1 MFSDVLMMFGGS
13 FGSRGSGGS
22 YEFVWW
28 AWLVCCEKPTLVIFG
43 YFLAITSD
51 PKVFTNGSIVINCSS
66 ILCEREAASSWFLFR
81 RGYESVSYLDVQVF
95 LTILLS
101 DWTSFRDSSTEM
113 NLSNYFE
120 KCFWE
125 KYLTCAMCVVH
136 ICSAI
141 NSQVYVYVCWV
152 DRKWFL
158 VIPVVCPVVIWKGD
172 DDDYD
177 YDGDDD
183 DDNANDDVLLC
194 SNMEGLSLDRGR

>member
-1 MFSDVLMMFGGS
+1 MFSDVLMMFGGFGGS
-13 FGSRGSGGS
+13 FGWRGSGGS

-66 ILCEREAASSWFLFR
+66 ILCEREAASSWFLFK

-95 LTILLS
+95 LTILLSDS

-141 NSQVYVYVCWV
+141 NSHVYVICTLSWSKMISG
-152 DRKWFL
+152 DSSSLSSCHMKGWWWWLWLWRWWWWWQCQWW
-158 VIPVVCPVVIWKGD
+158 CPVVQ
-172 DDDYD
+172 
-177 YDGDDD
+177 
-183 DDNANDDVLLC
+183 
-194 SNMEGLSLDRGR
+194 

>member
-1 MFSDVLMMFGGS
+1 MIGFQMFSDVLMMFGGFGGS
-13 FGSRGSGGS
+13 FGSRGSVGS
-22 YEFVWW
+22 YEFVWR

-66 ILCEREAASSWFLFR
+66 ILCEREAASSWFLFK
-81 RGYESVSYLDVQVF
+81 RGYESVSYLDVRVF
-95 LTILLS
+95 LTILLSDS

-141 NSQVYVYVCWV
+141 NLHVYVICMLSWSKMISG
-152 DRKWFL
+152 DSSSLSSCHMKGWWWWLWLWRWWWWWQCQWW
-158 VIPVVCPVVIWKGD
+158 CPVVQ
-172 DDDYD
+172 
-177 YDGDDD
+177 
-183 DDNANDDVLLC
+183 
-194 SNMEGLSLDRGR
+194 

>member
-1 MFSDVLMMFGGS
+1 MIGFQMFSDVLMMFGGFGGS

-66 ILCEREAASSWFLFR
+66 ILCEREAASSWFLFK
-81 RGYESVSYLDVQVF
+81 RGYESVSYLDVRVF
-95 LTILLS
+95 LTILLSDS

-141 NSQVYVYVCWV
+141 NSHVYVICMLSWSKMISG
-152 DRKWFL
+152 DSSSLSSCHMKGWWWWLWLWRWWWWWQCQWW
-158 VIPVVCPVVIWKGD
+158 CPVVQ
-172 DDDYD
+172 
-177 YDGDDD
+177 
-183 DDNANDDVLLC
+183 
-194 SNMEGLSLDRGR
+194 

>member
-1 MFSDVLMMFGGS
+1 MIGFQMFSDVLMMFGGS
-13 FGSRGSGGS
+13 FWSRGSGGS

-66 ILCEREAASSWFLFR
+66 ILCEREAASSWFLFK
-81 RGYESVSYLDVQVF
+81 RGYETVSYLDVRVF

-101 DWTSFRDSSTEM
+101 DYDWTSFRDSSTEM

-141 NSQVYVYVCWV
+141 NSHVYVICMLSWSKMISG
-152 DRKWFL
+152 DSSSLSSCHMKGWWWWLWLWRWWWWWQCQWW
-158 VIPVVCPVVIWKGD
+158 CPVVQ
-172 DDDYD
+172 
-177 YDGDDD
+177 
-183 DDNANDDVLLC
+183 
-194 SNMEGLSLDRGR
+194 

>member
-1 MFSDVLMMFGGS
+1 MMFGGS

-66 ILCEREAASSWFLFR
+66 ILCEREAASSWFLFK
-81 RGYESVSYLDVQVF
+81 RGYESVSYLDVRVF
-95 LTILLS
+95 LTILLSDS

-141 NSQVYVYVCWV
+141 NSHVYVICMLSWSKMISG
-152 DRKWFL
+152 DSSSLSSCHMKGWWWWLWLWRWWWWWQCQWW
-158 VIPVVCPVVIWKGD
+158 CPVVQ
-172 DDDYD
+172 
-177 YDGDDD
+177 
-183 DDNANDDVLLC
+183 
-194 SNMEGLSLDRGR
+194 

>member
-1 MFSDVLMMFGGS
+1 MIGFQMFSDVLMMFGGFGGS

-66 ILCEREAASSWFLFR
+66 ILCEREAASSWFLFK
-81 RGYESVSYLDVQVF
+81 RGYESVSYLDVRVF
-95 LTILLS
+95 LTILLSDS
-101 DWTSFRDSSTEM
+101 DWTSFRDSSIEM
-113 NLSNYFE
+113 KLSNYFE

-141 NSQVYVYVCWV
+141 NLHVYVICMLSWSKMISG
-152 DRKWFL
+152 DSSSLSSCHMKGWWWWLWLWRWWWWWQCQWW
-158 VIPVVCPVVIWKGD
+158 CPVVQ
-172 DDDYD
+172 
-177 YDGDDD
+177 
-183 DDNANDDVLLC
+183 
-194 SNMEGLSLDRGR
+194 

>member
-1 MFSDVLMMFGGS
+1 MIGFQMFSDVLMMFGGFGGS
-13 FGSRGSGGS
+13 FGSRGS

-28 AWLVCCEKPTLVIFG
+28 AWLVCCEKPTLLIFG

-101 DWTSFRDSSTEM
+101 DSDWTSFRDSSTEM

-141 NSQVYVYVCWV
+141 NLHVYVICMLSWSKMISG
-152 DRKWFL
+152 DSSSLSSCHMKGWWWWL
-158 VIPVVCPVVIWKGD
+158 WLWWWWWWWQCQWWCPVVQ
-172 DDDYD
+172 
-177 YDGDDD
+177 
-183 DDNANDDVLLC
+183 
-194 SNMEGLSLDRGR
+194 